1 MGSPDRASREH
12 SHLRGY
18 AYSPTGRSL
27 IGPDKVVKGEVED
40 VSDSATPR
48 AVADPDVAEVEGE
61 DVGASATS
69 ATTAEL
75 PPDLRA
81 ELVELTSTLCKA
93 LNDPKRLMVLY
104 ALADGPRSVGELAA
118 TIDAPQANVSQHLA
132 MLRDRGLVGTERRG
146 NRIIYSL
153 RYPEVV
159 AAVETL
165 RGVLAEEVARRQ
177 GLVGG

>member
-1 MGSPDRASREH
+1 
-12 SHLRGY
+12 
-18 AYSPTGRSL
+18 
-27 IGPDKVVKGEVED
+27 

-48 AVADPDVAEVEGE
+48 AVSDPDAAGIREADADAGVART
-61 DVGASATS
+61 TS
-69 ATTAEL
+69 PEL

-104 ALADGPRSVGELAA
+104 ALADGPRSVGDLAA
-118 TIDAPQANVSQHLA
+118 AIDAPQANVSQHLA

-177 GLVGG
+177 ELVGG

>member
-1 MGSPDRASREH
+1 VR
-12 SHLRGY
+12 
-18 AYSPTGRSL
+18 
-27 IGPDKVVKGEVED
+27 D
-40 VSDSATPR
+40 VSESATPR
-48 AVADPDVAEVEGE
+48 AVGDPVAAR
-61 DVGASATS
+61 DVGEGLERSGPS
-69 ATTAEL
+69 PL

-81 ELVELTSTLCKA
+81 ELVELTATLCKA

-104 ALADGPRSVGELAA
+104 ALAGGPRSVGDLAA
-118 TIDAPQANVSQHLA
+118 AIDAPQANVSQHLA

-159 AAVETL
+159 TAVEAL

>member
-1 MGSPDRASREH
+1 VR
-12 SHLRGY
+12 
-18 AYSPTGRSL
+18 
-27 IGPDKVVKGEVED
+27 D

-48 AVADPDVAEVEGE
+48 AVDDADAAEPASSGA
-61 DVGASATS
+61 VGSTPS
-69 ATTAEL
+69 EL

-81 ELVELTSTLCKA
+81 ELVELTATLCKA

-104 ALADGPRSVGELAA
+104 ALAAGPRSVGDLAVA
-118 TIDAPQANVSQHLA
+118 IDAPQANVSQHLA

-159 AAVETL
+159 DAVEIL
-165 RGVLAEEVARRQ
+165 RGVLAEEFARRQ
-177 GLVGG
+177 DLVGG